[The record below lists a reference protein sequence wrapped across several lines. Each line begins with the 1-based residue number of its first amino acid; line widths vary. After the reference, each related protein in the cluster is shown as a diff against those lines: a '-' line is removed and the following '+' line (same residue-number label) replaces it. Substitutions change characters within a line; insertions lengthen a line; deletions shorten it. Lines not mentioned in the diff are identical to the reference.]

1 MAEITRLFKDET
13 TNTYLYPFDGVPEE
27 LASWQL
33 HHPSTPRF
41 PMHSQTSME
50 ASISI
55 LPKQN
60 SLKMKVLALI
70 REHPEGLT
78 DELIA
83 LKLDLNPSTARP
95 RRIELAEMGLI
106 ESHGTAPTT
115 SGRKAQLWRATPT
128 IEAS

>member
-1 MAEITRLFKDET
+1 M
-13 TNTYLYPFDGVPEE
+13 
-27 LASWQL
+27 
-33 HHPSTPRF
+33 
-41 PMHSQTSME
+41 
-50 ASISI
+50 
-55 LPKQN
+55 QN

-70 REHPEGLT
+70 REHPEALT

-128 IEAS
+128 IEA